1 MSLAGKRRAGTCS
14 ASAGRS
20 HPVVVAVGRSHPVV
34 VVVVGRSHPVVV
46 VGAVVAVGRRLSS
59 WPLS

>member
-34 VVVVGRSHPVVV
+34 VV
-46 VGAVVAVGRRLSS
+46 GAVVAVGRRLSS

>member
-34 VVVVGRSHPVVV
+34 VVVGRSHPVVV